1 MHRIRIKKLVVAGVA
16 ALGLSSVAQ
25 AADPEACKTVHFS
38 DVGWSCITATTAIA
52 SEMLDAL
59 GYEPKASVLSVTV
72 TFESLSNGD
81 IDALI
86 GLWLPSQQSMIQ
98 PYFDKGTV
106 EDVAVNLEG
115 AKYTLA
121 VPKYVS
127 DAGVKSFADLA
138 AHADKFDGKVYGIE
152 PGNDGN
158 LIIQSM
164 IDNDEFGLKDWEL
177 VESSEQGML
186 AQVKRATSRK
196 EWIVFLG
203 WAPHPMNRHFDLE
216 YLAGG
221 DDYFGPNYGGAT
233 VHTLT
238 RKGYRDAC
246 PNAGRLLENLKFS
259 LAIENEVMSYMLDD
273 GMDPQAAARKL
284 IKQHPE
290 ILEQWLAGVT
300 TADGASAAVDAV
312 TSALGM

>member
-16 ALGLSSVAQ
+16 ALGLNSVAQ

-106 EDVAVNLEG
+106 EDVAVNLQG

-138 AHADKFDGKVYGIE
+138 AHADKFGGKVYGIE

-203 WAPHPMNRHFDLE
+203 WAPHPMNRHFDLD

-312 TSALGM
+312 KSALDM

>member
-16 ALGLSSVAQ
+16 ALGLSSLAQ
-25 AADPEACKTVHFS
+25 AADPEDCKTVHFS

-52 SEMLDAL
+52 SEILDAL

-121 VPKYVS
+121 VPKYVN

-138 AHADKFDGKVYGIE
+138 AHADKFGGKVYGIE

-158 LIIQSM
+158 LIIQSL

-186 AQVKRATSRK
+186 AQVKRATTRK

-203 WAPHPMNRHFDLE
+203 WAPHPMNRHFDLA

-290 ILEQWLAGVT
+290 TLEQWLAGVT

-312 TSALGM
+312 KSALGM

>member
-1 MHRIRIKKLVVAGVA
+1 MRKPVFRQLTIAGA
-16 ALGLSSVAQ
+16 LTLALGQAVQ
-25 AADPEACKTVHFS
+25 AADPDACKSVHFS

-52 SEMLDAL
+52 SEILTAL

-98 PYFDKGTV
+98 PYFDKGSV
-106 EDVAVNLEG
+106 EDVGVNLEG

-127 DAGVKSFADLA
+127 SAGVKNFADLA
-138 AHADKFDGKVYGIE
+138 AHKEQFGGKIYGIE

-164 IDNDEFGLKDWEL
+164 IDKNEFDLKDWEL

-186 AQVKRATSRK
+186 AQVKRAVSRND
-196 EWIVFLG
+196 WIVFLG
-203 WAPHPMNRHFDLE
+203 WAPHPMNKHFDLD

-238 RKGYRDAC
+238 RKGYKEEC
-246 PNAGRLLENLKFS
+246 PNAGRLLSNLKFS
-259 LAIENEVMSYMLDD
+259 LAAENEIMTYMLDD

-284 IKQHPE
+284 IEQHPE
-290 ILEQWLAGVT
+290 LIDQWLQGVT
-300 TADGASAAVDAV
+300 TRDGSSDGAQALRAAL
-312 TSALGM
+312 SM